1 MDSFTHIALGAII
14 GDAYAGK
21 ALGKKAMVIGALAQ
35 CLPDVDFMMSLWLRP
50 VDNLLAHR
58 GFTHSLLFCI
68 AAAVLLGLLTAQW
81 LRSAS
86 ISKKKWILFFGLQ
99 ISVHLLLDAFN
110 SYGVGWF
117 EPFSHFRVAFDI
129 VYVADPFY
137 SIWLGIACLA
147 LLILKSNSPTRR
159 NWTSVSLVLSTIY
172 LLYAIYNKGSINR
185 DAKSALD
192 KNGIVYSRL
201 LTTPTPLNNWL
212 WYIIAETDSG
222 YHVGYRSVFDGVDS
236 INFTYF
242 PQQTSLL
249 TRLDDKEDLQ
259 KLKRF
264 SQGYYTIEQRED
276 ALLFNDL
283 RFGQIAG
290 WSDPRAMFA
299 FHYDL
304 LHPDANLFVV
314 QQGRFSNW
322 NRKTVRILIR
332 RIVAIRQTDGQ

>member
-14 GDAYAGK
+14 GEAYAGK

-35 CLPDVDFMMSLWLRP
+35 CLPDVDFVMSFWLRP
-50 VDNLLAHR
+50 VDNLLLHR
-58 GFTHSLLFCI
+58 GFTHSLLFCTAVAVSLGFLMARWHH
-68 AAAVLLGLLTAQW
+68 AAG
-81 LRSAS
+81 
-86 ISKKKWILFFGLQ
+86 ISVKKWILFFGLQ
-99 ISVHLLLDAFN
+99 ISIHLLLDALN

-117 EPFSHFRVAFDI
+117 EPFSHLRVAFDI

-147 LLILKSNSPTRR
+147 LLIQKSNSPTRR
-159 NWTSVSLVLSTIY
+159 NWIMMSLVLSSVY
-172 LLYAIYNKGSINR
+172 LLYATYNKGTINSNV
-185 DAKSALD
+185 KSAL
-192 KNGIVYSRL
+192 NNEGVLYNRL

-222 YHVGYRSVFDGVDS
+222 YHVGYRSVFDDTDS

-242 PQQTSLL
+242 PRQASLL
-249 TRLDDKEDLQ
+249 DGLEDKEDLQ
-259 KLKRF
+259 TLKRF
-264 SQGYYTIEQRED
+264 SKGYYTIERRDD

-322 NRKTVRILIR
+322 NRKTIRAMIR
-332 RIVAIRQTDGQ
+332 RIAGIQPADG

>member
-1 MDSFTHIALGAII
+1 MDTFTHIALGAII
-14 GDAYAGK
+14 GEVAVGK
-21 ALGKKAMVIGALAQ
+21 AFGKKAMMIGALAQ
-35 CLPDVDFMMSLWLRP
+35 CLPDVDFVMSFWLRP

-68 AAAVLLGLLTAQW
+68 ASAALLGLLMAQW
-81 LRSAS
+81 HRSAG
-86 ISKKKWILFFGLQ
+86 ISKTKWILFFGLQ
-99 ISVHLLLDAFN
+99 ISIHLLLDTFN

-117 EPFSHFRVAFDI
+117 EPFSHLRVAFDI

-137 SIWLGIACLA
+137 SIWLGVACLA
-147 LLILKSNSPTRR
+147 LLLLKNNSSARR
-159 NWTSVSLVLSTIY
+159 NWTRVSLALSTIY
-172 LLYAIYNKGSINR
+172 LLYAIYNKGMINNNVKL
-185 DAKSALD
+185 ALHKSA
-192 KNGIVYSRL
+192 IPYSRL

-222 YHVGYRSVFDGVDS
+222 YHVGYRSVFDSVDS
-236 INFTYF
+236 INFTFF
-242 PQQTSLL
+242 PQQASLL
-249 TRLDDKEDLQ
+249 NSLDDKEDLQ

-264 SQGYYTIEQRED
+264 SKGYFTIERRDD

-314 QQGRFSNW
+314 QQGRFLNW
-322 NRKTVRILIR
+322 NRKTVRVLIR
-332 RIVAIRQTDGQ
+332 RIGATQRAGR

>member
-1 MDSFTHIALGAII
+1 MDSLTHIALGAII

-35 CLPDVDFMMSLWLRP
+35 SLPDVDFMMSLWLRP

-58 GFTHSLLFCI
+58 GFTHSLLFCT
-68 AAAVLLGLLTAQW
+68 AAAALLGLLMAQW
-81 LRSAS
+81 LHSAS

-99 ISVHLLLDAFN
+99 ISIHLLLDAFN

-117 EPFSHFRVAFDI
+117 EPFSHLRVAFDI

-137 SIWLGIACLA
+137 SIWLGVACLA
-147 LLILKSNSPTRR
+147 LLLLKSNSSARR
-159 NWTSVSLVLSTIY
+159 TWTSVSLTLSTIY
-172 LLYAIYNKGSINR
+172 LLYATYNKGTINN

-222 YHVGYRSVFDGVDS
+222 FHVGYRSVFDGVDS

-242 PQQTSLL
+242 PRQTSLL

-264 SQGYYTIEQRED
+264 SQGYYTIEQRDD

-332 RIVAIRQTDGQ
+332 RIAAVRQTDG